1 MPPGAGGP
9 PPGMGGPPPGPGAPP
24 PNGPGWTQP
33 EWVGPGGPPP
43 RRRRRGAIVGAIGA
57 AFAIVLGGGA
67 FAAYQYL
74 NGGGPQPAEALPS
87 DSVAY
92 LRIDLDPSASQKVN
106 ALRLL
111 RRVPEFEEATGI
123 SSETDDLRELMF
135 DTMVEGTDC
144 DLSYDNDIEP
154 WIGDRAGLAA
164 VPVDEQLVSVAAIQV
179 SDEQAARDAIDA
191 IKECGLTTSSF
202 AGPEVDVTSGGVGDV
217 MASSDVV
224 DSADES
230 SDVDFVGD
238 YMLIADH
245 PDALPDI
252 VSDAETSPLSE
263 SDQFQSD
270 MDALDGEGFASYWV
284 DLDGFRDAAASMG
297 GPSGQFDMAGA
308 HSMFGA
314 LRAGS
319 DNIEFVM
326 QTRSDAD
333 ISADVDNP
341 ISDLPDTTL
350 MAASAS
356 GGAELVDS
364 HWGDLQS
371 MVEGIGGPDAYA
383 EMLSRVEAETSL
395 RLPDDL
401 QTILGDNITLAMDS
415 TGLTPENFGSED
427 PADFYFGARMTTDQA
442 AIQDVVDRLNAK
454 LASEGM
460 SGSLITQE
468 TDDGLVV
475 ASNEDYAGMLASGG
489 DLGSSDGF
497 ETAVPDGAASTV
509 AFYLDFDR
517 LADAMAQDESTDPEI
532 IETLDPMRALG
543 SSMTQVDGGQRWTTR
558 LVFD

>member
-1 MPPGAGGP
+1 
-9 PPGMGGPPPGPGAPP
+9 MGGPPPGPGGPP

-43 RRRRRGAIVGAIGA
+43 RRRRRGVIVGAIGA

-123 SSETDDLRELMF
+123 SSDTDDLRELMF

-164 VPVDEQLVSVAAIQV
+164 VPVDDQLVSVAAIQV
-179 SDEQAARDAIDA
+179 SDEQAAQDAVDA

-202 AGPEVDVTSGGVGDV
+202 AAPEVDVTSGGVGGV

-224 DSADES
+224 ESADES
-230 SDVDFVGD
+230 ADVDFVGD
-238 YMLIADH
+238 YMLVADH
-245 PDALPDI
+245 PDVLPDI
-252 VSDAETSPLSE
+252 VSDAEASPLSE
-263 SDQFQSD
+263 SQQFQSD
-270 MDALDGEGFASYWV
+270 MDALDGVGFASYWV
-284 DLDGFRDAAASMG
+284 DLDGFREAAASMG

-341 ISDLPDTTL
+341 ISELPDTTL

-356 GGAELVDS
+356 GGAELVDD

-371 MVEGIGGPDAYA
+371 MIEGLGGPDAYA
-383 EMLSRVEAETSL
+383 EMLSRVEAETNL

-415 TGLTPENFGSED
+415 TGLTPENFDSDD

-497 ETAVPDGAASTV
+497 ETAVPDGAASIVT
-509 AFYLDFDR
+509 FYLDFDR
-517 LADAMAQDESTDPEI
+517 LTDAMAQDESTDQKMV
-532 IETLDPMRALG
+532 ETLEPMRALG
-543 SSMTQVDGGQRWTTR
+543 SSLTQVDGGQRWTTR